1 MIENVHNQLELFK
14 KICELTQKKAQETL
28 DVKDL
33 ADWESFLAEREKII
47 NQIRKFQRK
56 RAELSL
62 PAPDSEA
69 LKKLNAE
76 IEEIRSL
83 HQKINLLDQKIGE
96 KLRAEKIKIF
106 EIIHR
111 IHQGHR
117 TLKGYSPQ
125 RTYIPR
131 YCDIK
136 G

>member
-14 KICELTQKKAQETL
+14 KIFELTQKKAQETL
-28 DVKDL
+28 DVKNLDE
-33 ADWESFLAEREKII
+33 WESFLAEREKII

-56 RAELSL
+56 RIEFSL

-69 LKKLNAE
+69 LKELNAE

-96 KLRAEKIKIF
+96 NLRAEKIKIS
-106 EIIHR
+106 EIIR
-111 IHQGHR
+111 KIHHGHR
-117 TLKGYSPQ
+117 TLQGYSPQ